1 MEKFGFAIKTR
12 DGQTVDGL
20 FISGRDQA
28 DAERKLRQMYRHCE
42 IVRCTAVP
50 MEARGC
56 HGVDVEE
63 LLSLIAK
70 ECATIR

>member
-42 IVRCTAVP
+42 ILRCSMAQTVR
-50 MEARGC
+50 RGQ
-56 HGVDVEE
+56 GVEVEE

-70 ECATIR
+70 ECAAIR